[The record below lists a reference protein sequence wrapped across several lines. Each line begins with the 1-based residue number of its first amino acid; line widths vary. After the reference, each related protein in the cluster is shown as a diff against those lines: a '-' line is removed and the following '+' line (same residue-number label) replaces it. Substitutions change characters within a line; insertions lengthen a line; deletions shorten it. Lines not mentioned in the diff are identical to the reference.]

1 MLNIG
6 GIFMTPNE
14 LMNKISKEAD
24 EQTTFYKEISNI
36 AETKNK
42 LKCIELLMN
51 HYGCEFDEA
60 RIVMDFVIDKIPLP
74 STLSPQQQAHNQAVA
89 REALNKPKCPTCS
102 STNIHKIS
110 TISKT
115 TNTVMFGVFG
125 TKRHKTFS
133 CKNCGYEW

>member
-1 MLNIG
+1 
-6 GIFMTPNE
+6 MTPNE
-14 LMNKISKEAD
+14 LMKKISKEAD

-51 HYGCEFDEA
+51 HFGCEFDEA

-102 STNIHKIS
+102 STNISKIS
-110 TISKT
+110 TMSKAGS
-115 TNTVMFGVFG
+115 VAMFGLLSQKVKKQF
-125 TKRHKTFS
+125 H
-133 CKNCGYEW
+133 CNNCSYEW

>member
-1 MLNIG
+1 
-6 GIFMTPNE
+6 
-14 LMNKISKEAD
+14 MNYDSI
-24 EQTTFYKEISNI
+24 
-36 AETKNK
+36 
-42 LKCIELLMN
+42 MN
-51 HYGCEFDEA
+51 SICDEA
-60 RIVMDFVIDKIPLP
+60 IKRSEFYMSLSKCVENKDKLAFINKVVEKYKCDFDDAKIVCDYFIDKTPLP

-89 REALNKPKCPTCS
+89 REALNKPKCPTCN